1 MNNYWKEKVERGEKT
16 VGTFIGSGD
25 NLITEAGALS
35 KMDFF
40 IIDTEH
46 GPFDVET
53 SAECIRT
60 IEMYD
65 KTAMV
70 RVKDANRN
78 SILKMLDVG
87 AKALII
93 PQIHDIEEVKKVV
106 EYGKYFPVGDR
117 GVMYGRAVSF
127 GYDECCS
134 SSLTDYFDVCN
145 RETMLLPQCET
156 TGALAQIEEI
166 VALDGV
172 DGIFIGPF
180 DLSVSM
186 GIPGGFGK
194 PEFQEALV
202 RIKKACDDA
211 GKPCIMFGLTTA
223 SAKGYADA
231 GFEHLC
237 ISINQNIYHDAL
249 DAVVDAILE

>member
-1 MNNYWKEKVERGEKT
+1 MKNAWKAKVESGAET
-16 VGTFIGSGD
+16 IGTFINAGD
-25 NLITEAGALS
+25 ELITEAGALS

-40 IIDTEH
+40 LIDTEH

-53 SAECIRT
+53 TADFIRA
-60 IEMYD
+60 IERHG

-87 AKALII
+87 AMALII
-93 PQIHDIEEVKKVV
+93 PQIHNKEEVEKVV

-117 GVMYGRAVSF
+117 GVAQGRAVGF
-127 GYDECCS
+127 GYDECCAS
-134 SSLTDYFDVCN
+134 GLMEFFETCN

-166 VALDGV
+166 AAMDGV

-186 GIPGGFGK
+186 GIPGGFDK
-194 PEFQEALV
+194 PEFL
-202 RIKKACDDA
+202 
-211 GKPCIMFGLTTA
+211 
-223 SAKGYADA
+223 
-231 GFEHLC
+231 
-237 ISINQNIYHDAL
+237 DAL
-249 DAVVDAILE
+249 QRIRKKMRAYQTMP